1 MREDTSA
8 KEGAHYRRTCR
19 FPAPVQLTLYNVA
32 PIVGVSR
39 TSQQHTD
46 WLQDSWSW
54 AELTFPLQWKGPA
67 GRNSD
72 GALAETGHLP
82 VNFSYSFRTSSV
94 GPSIR
99 SSPRSSHNTRLQV
112 SRIDLLL

>member
-1 MREDTSA
+1 MHSGTLT
-8 KEGAHYRRTCR
+8 EGGVHYRPTCR
-19 FPAPVQLTLYNVA
+19 FPAPVQLTLYNA
-32 PIVGVSR
+32 ARTVGVSC

-46 WLQDSWSW
+46 WLQDSLRQR
-54 AELTFPLQWKGPA
+54 ELTLPLQTKAPPV
-67 GRNSD
+67 NSG
-72 GALAETGHLP
+72 GALAETGHLL

-99 SSPRSSHNTRLQV
+99 SSPRSSHSTRLQV